1 MIEVV
6 REPRALRAR
15 CDALRQQGLVLG
27 FVPTMGALHAGHM
40 SLIDH
45 AHRTAPHVAVS
56 IFVKRGKQNRIGDV
70 AVVEVIDEGPG
81 IPREILPRV
90 FDRFTKADGRG
101 GLGLG
106 LYLAKRI
113 TAVHG
118 GDLTVDSQPG
128 KGTRFTLSLPTSVE

>member
-1 MIEVV
+1 MQV
-6 REPRALRAR
+6 PA
-15 CDALRQQGLVLG
+15 DASRLRQCLEN
-27 FVPTMGALHAGHM
+27 
-40 SLIDH
+40 LI
-45 AHRTAPHVAVS
+45 ANATQQSPASAAVS

-90 FDRFTKADGRG
+90 FDRFTKTDGRG

-118 GDLTVDSQPG
+118 GDLTVESQPG
-128 KGTRFTLSLPTSVE
+128 KGTRFTLTLPTSVE